1 MSPDSFQ
8 VMKQTTMQLNQYL
21 KLAQLQ
27 LYSDVLDKSVAG
39 YIHEFHGI
47 ASKDIPIDNEA
58 ILYSYEVPKVSP
70 KGSCSILNTPDSEYY
85 DLTEIL
91 GGRNQNTTRKL
102 AILNTLVTQT
112 ALAMS
117 VDWLGIY
124 QCRIK
129 HDGSEVLVKLAY
141 RGALSRAEF
150 PLTEEFSAQSNNS
163 TVGMNGV
170 ARIINNIPEYI
181 KEGGPYYNCDP
192 RVKAEACLPLF
203 ARSSSRIVGIVD
215 AEAWQT
221 DFFSNKTFAPLLAL
235 CIVVPEFLI

>member
-1 MSPDSFQ
+1 M
-8 VMKQTTMQLNQYL
+8 TMQLKQYL
-21 KLAQLQ
+21 KLAQIELD
-27 LYSDVLDKSVAG
+27 SDVLDQSVTN

-47 ASKDIPIDNEA
+47 ASKDIPIGKEA
-58 ILYSYEVPKVSP
+58 ILYSYEVPKIIP
-70 KGSCSILNTPDSEYY
+70 NGSCSIFNTPDTEYY

-102 AILNTLVTQT
+102 AILNKLVTQT
-112 ALAMS
+112 AIAMS

-124 QCRIK
+124 QRRTK
-129 HDGSEVLVKLAY
+129 YDGSDLLVKLAY

-150 PLTEEFSAQSNNS
+150 PLTEEFAAQSNNS

-170 ARIINNIPEYI
+170 ARIINDITEYI
-181 KEGGPYYNCDP
+181 KVGEPYYNCDP

-203 ARSSSRIVGIVD
+203 ARSSNRIEGIVD
-215 AEAWQT
+215 AESWQT
-221 DFFSNKTFAPLLAL
+221 DFFSNQTIAPLLAL